1 MKIRKGAIFSIIFN
15 FIILILLIFLIVII
29 PIYPKQK
36 EFKPD
41 LELMLSIDKDQ
52 LKIGDEV
59 LIKYEIKNNDNI
71 SYKKGCY
78 YIFLELKEKDK
89 NVKLKIADLSHDI
102 NSKKILKGVFPWK
115 IEFIP
120 KNSSENFL
128 NLAMYSKQEDGT
140 LILIDEKS
148 ILIKFI

>member
-41 LELMLSIDKDQ
+41 LELTLSIDKDQ

-102 NSKKILKGVFPWK
+102 DSKKILKGVFPWK

-128 NLAMYSKQEDGT
+128 NLVIYSKQEDGT